1 MKRVVTSTVA
11 IVCLMA
17 IYNILV
23 FCLTKNFTQNFW
35 TGYGF
40 VMAGFVMMLLS
51 FILVHVS
58 NKQGEINGLPI
69 RTLSVYYFIAMVVVA
84 SSLMFLKI
92 SFVAVFLPL
101 IILTLIFIAIYVPA
115 IFKLFSK
122 SN

>member
-1 MKRVVTSTVA
+1 MKKVVTSTVA

-17 IYNILV
+17 IYNVLV

-35 TGYGF
+35 AGYGF
-40 VMAGFVMMLLS
+40 VMAGFVFMLLS
-51 FILVHVS
+51 FILVHAS

-92 SFVAVFLPL
+92 NFVAVFLPL
-101 IILTLIFIAIYVPA
+101 IILTLIFVAMYVPA

-122 SN
+122 SK